1 VSSVGLSLF
10 LRLFLYSFG
19 ITAVC
24 KWMNSTMFKGSIMF
38 LCTLART
45 FSYVKSSL
53 PQNSGDRN
61 NADKSIYAPVV
72 DHFIFSLVV
81 ELLCSDSF

>member
-1 VSSVGLSLF
+1 MS
-10 LRLFLYSFG
+10 
-19 ITAVC
+19 
-24 KWMNSTMFKGSIMF
+24 

-61 NADKSIYAPVV
+61 NANKSIYAPLV
-72 DHFIFSLVV
+72 DHFILSLVV